1 MAVINKKAKNRVKW
15 TPGRENLRFTLK
27 SCEMAGLE
35 QVISSYDIRTV

>member
-15 TPGRENLRFTLK
+15 TPGRECHTMK
-27 SCEMAGLE
+27 SCELAGLE